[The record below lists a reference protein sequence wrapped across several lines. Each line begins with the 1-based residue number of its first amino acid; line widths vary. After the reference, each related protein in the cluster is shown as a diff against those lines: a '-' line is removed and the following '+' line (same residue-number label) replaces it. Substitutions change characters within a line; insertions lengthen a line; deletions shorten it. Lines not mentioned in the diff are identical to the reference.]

1 MSADCV
7 ISIGGG
13 SGIRLRKAISIRSGA
28 PHICIPTTYSG
39 SEMTLIL
46 GEMQNSHKTTR
57 SDPKILPSVVIND
70 IDFTLTLSIL
80 LPPSAG
86 YYHCYSIMTD
96 IVRRRYLNCVKLMM
110 QLCASGCSLV
120 PDIPSPIECLSV
132 QASLDQNGQD
142 ASIFNS
148 TNYVITATCTH
159 YSSIK
164 ISWSE
169 SVMSYLQYRDH
180 HSLICATR
188 QRKRARVVA

>member
-13 SGIRLRKAISIRSGA
+13 SGIRLREAISIRSGA

-39 SEMTLIL
+39 SEMTPIL

-86 YYHCYSIMTD
+86 YYHCYLFDRHKTSTKSRQGQGANQND
-96 IVRRRYLNCVKLMM
+96 RDDQYL
-110 QLCASGCSLV
+110 
-120 PDIPSPIECLSV
+120 
-132 QASLDQNGQD
+132 
-142 ASIFNS
+142 
-148 TNYVITATCTH
+148 YTH
-159 YSSIK
+159 
-164 ISWSE
+164 
-169 SVMSYLQYRDH
+169 LN
-180 HSLICATR
+180 
-188 QRKRARVVA
+188 